1 MYNETKRITE
11 TTITKLA
18 PKAQERFIRDTEQR
32 GFQIKITPSGH
43 AAYFVEARIGGTG
56 SVKKFKIG
64 NVGDM
69 SLPQAREKARTTLG
83 QIREG
88 IDPKIEKNRAL
99 FEGIT
104 LHELMERY
112 FNSKRLKP
120 RTIEDYRYF
129 MGKQFARWQN
139 RRVVDITKHEV
150 LDWYQRGNKTP
161 THTQGAYRA
170 LRALMNFA
178 VGMEIIDANPCASV
192 KNLGIAYA
200 IKKKNS
206 HIAMQDMEKF
216 MTAFLRYP
224 YRRDS
229 QRVARDVMFLM
240 LLTGLR
246 PNEAATL
253 KWNNVDFERKRV
265 VLRNTKNGTDHV
277 IPMTSLIYALFRH
290 REENNDKSPYVFRIK
305 GKDKSRYITS
315 YQKTLNGICDMAGVD
330 KVTPHDLRRTFATL
344 LNALGV
350 GFADVKHLMNHSVKD
365 VTTAVYIQPD
375 FRRMQGIL
383 HQVGDHYD
391 SCVPFTD
398 TPPAGFSKYALGT
411 LRSYMY
417 GKGAPA
423 IQKLEDQFEE
433 DEDYQKMV
441 EEDYWEE

>member
-11 TTITKLA
+11 TTLTRLV
-18 PKAQERFIRDTEQR
+18 PRAQERFIRDTEQR
-32 GFQIKITPSGH
+32 GFQIKIAPSGH

-56 SVKKFKIG
+56 RVKKFKIG

-69 SLPQAREKARTTLG
+69 SLTQARERARATLG

-104 LHELMERY
+104 LIELMERY
-112 FNSKRLKP
+112 LTSKRLKP
-120 RTIEDYRYF
+120 RTVADYRYF
-129 MGKQFARWQN
+129 MGKQFLRWQN
-139 RRVVDITKHEV
+139 RRVADITRHEV
-150 LDWYQRGNKTP
+150 LDWYQRGNATP
-161 THTQGAYRA
+161 THTQGAYRC

-178 VGMEIIDANPCASV
+178 LGMEVIDTNPCASV
-192 KNLGIAYA
+192 KHLGITYA

-206 HIAMQDMEKF
+206 HIAVEDMEKF
-216 MTAFLRYP
+216 MTAFVNYP

-229 QRVARDVMFLM
+229 QRVARDVMMLM

-253 KWNNVDFERKRV
+253 KWDNVDFKRKRV
-265 VLRNTKNGTDHV
+265 VLKDTKNGSDHV
-277 IPMTSLIYALFRH
+277 IPMTNLIYALFRL
-290 REENNDKSPYVFRIK
+290 REEHSDKSPYVFRIK

-315 YQKTLNGICDMAGVD
+315 YQKTLNGICDMAEVD

-344 LNALGV
+344 LNTLGV

-383 HQVGDHYD
+383 HQVGDYYD
-391 SCVPFTD
+391 MSVPFTD
-398 TPPAGFSKYALGT
+398 RPPTGFSRYATGT
-411 LRSYMY
+411 LRCVLY

-423 IQKLEDQFEE
+423 IQKLDDPYEE
-433 DEDYQKMV
+433 DEAYQEMV
-441 EEDYWEE
+441 EQDYWED